1 MGPHGGSQQGPPEHA
16 SWCVPVPPMY
26 SPGWAGWCVLQD
38 RPDAVCFLC
47 SPGARLLCACD
58 PVCSPGRLASVCL
71 CPSCVLQ
78 DVQAGVSL

>member
-1 MGPHGGSQQGPPEHA
+1 MGTNGGSQQGPPEHA

-58 PVCSPGRLASVCL
+58 LPCILQDAPASVCL
-71 CPSCVLQ
+71 
-78 DVQAGVSL
+78 